1 MLYHA
6 AEDKGGC
13 WFLRSSMFKSLHPVV
28 GPAWMNYRD
37 DGTHAL
43 LLIPP
48 LSLRPTTRNYLYLL
62 FFKVVV
68 LAI

>member
-1 MLYHA
+1 M
-6 AEDKGGC
+6 
-13 WFLRSSMFKSLHPVV
+13 V

-48 LSLRPTTRNYLYLL
+48 LSLRPTTINSLYLL